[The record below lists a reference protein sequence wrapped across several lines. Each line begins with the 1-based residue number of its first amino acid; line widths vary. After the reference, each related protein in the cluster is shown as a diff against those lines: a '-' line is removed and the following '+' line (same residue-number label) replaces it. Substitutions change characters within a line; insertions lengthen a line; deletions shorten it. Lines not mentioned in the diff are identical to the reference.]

1 MATTRLFKLSAL
13 QLGKRQDRMLQCLA
27 MMATTL
33 VFLVCTM
40 KMCLRVFVSTAL
52 IILCAHRGN
61 TCAHILVCSG
71 GGQKIESVLGPFP
84 PQSPQA
90 PPSLPQLPHFLL
102 FQDVSIARVRGQ
114 TQEPPHTN
122 NMDSRHINKD
132 FDVSRTIETI
142 GTI

>member
-1 MATTRLFKLSAL
+1 MQQETQLHWWLLKQWAGNSIALMATTCLFKRSAF
-13 QLGKRQDRMLQCLA
+13 QPGKRQDRMLQCVA
-27 MMATTL
+27 MMATTQ

-40 KMCLRVFVSTAL
+40 KICLRVFVSTAL

-90 PPSLPQLPHFLL
+90 PPSLPQLPNFLL
-102 FQDVSIARVRGQ
+102 F
-114 TQEPPHTN
+114 
-122 NMDSRHINKD
+122 
-132 FDVSRTIETI
+132 
-142 GTI
+142 

>member
-1 MATTRLFKLSAL
+1 
-13 QLGKRQDRMLQCLA
+13 MLQSVA
-27 MMATTL
+27 MMATTQ

-52 IILCAHRGN
+52 IILCAHHGN
-61 TCAHILVCSG
+61 NCVHILVCSG

-84 PQSPQA
+84 LQSPQA
-90 PPSLPQLPHFLL
+90 PPPLPQLPYFLL
-102 FQDVSIARVRGQ
+102 FQDVSITRGRGQ

-132 FDVSRTIETI
+132 FDVSRTIGTI
-142 GTI
+142 GII